1 MQAIVAVD
9 QNWGIGYKG
18 KLLERIPEDMKYFKQ
33 LTLGK
38 VVIMGRETFM
48 SLPGQEPLK
57 DRINIVL
64 CEDKQFID
72 KKIAVCNSLKELFNE
87 IIKYPPEEV
96 FVIGGE
102 MVYAE
107 LLPFC
112 SAAYVTKIEKTYAAD
127 KHFPNLTNDHR
138 WRLVAQGEPRSYNNI
153 QFSFTTYTNDRT
165 QLY

>member
-18 KLLERIPEDMKYFKQ
+18 KLLERIPEDMKFFKQ

-38 VVIMGRETFM
+38 IVIMGRETFV

-64 CEDKQFID
+64 CEDKQFSD
-72 KKIAVCNSLKELFNE
+72 KNITICSSLKELFNK
-87 IIKYPPEEV
+87 IKRYPPEEI

-102 MVYAE
+102 IVYTE
-107 LLPFC
+107 LLPYC
-112 SAAYVTKIEKTYAAD
+112 TAAYVTKIEKTYAAD
-127 KHFPNLTNDHR
+127 KQFPNLANNHR
-138 WRLVAQGEPRSYNNI
+138 WRLISPGELQSYNNI
-153 QFSFTTYTNDRT
+153 QFRFTTYANDEA
-165 QLY
+165 QIY